1 KGVWIKLWR
10 DVMWNILRGVP
21 KTRTPFEDR
30 AAGKQ
35 PKDAVKTWQELN
47 QLPNFTVDL
56 PSTYFIGAQANNTE
70 KVPFK
75 DRARFQFLLH
85 FWPYIAQIYVPS
97 VIDNEGK
104 RSSVGYALAIPDVA
118 NLESFC
124 DELPPVLR
132 SRGTEMAG
140 FRPRDCIVDL
150 AIEGALDV
158 LRRLQN
164 RLAQIEGERASSAAD
179 VVLGIDVVHM
189 EKQGNNVRLLGSARV
204 DPEADIVDQYAR
216 IRNSLWSPIFRRHRL
231 LNLVNRR
238 EW

>member
-1 KGVWIKLWR
+1 RRNSRTNEVIPPLREEIRSVLDAKGHRKEQRVYFYEATTPKGAFLVKDDPSSDGQKGVWIKLWR

-97 VIDNEGK
+97 VI
-104 RSSVGYALAIPDVA
+104 
-118 NLESFC
+118 
-124 DELPPVLR
+124 
-132 SRGTEMAG
+132 
-140 FRPRDCIVDL
+140 
-150 AIEGALDV
+150 
-158 LRRLQN
+158 
-164 RLAQIEGERASSAAD
+164 
-179 VVLGIDVVHM
+179 
-189 EKQGNNVRLLGSARV
+189 
-204 DPEADIVDQYAR
+204 
-216 IRNSLWSPIFRRHRL
+216 
-231 LNLVNRR
+231 
-238 EW
+238 